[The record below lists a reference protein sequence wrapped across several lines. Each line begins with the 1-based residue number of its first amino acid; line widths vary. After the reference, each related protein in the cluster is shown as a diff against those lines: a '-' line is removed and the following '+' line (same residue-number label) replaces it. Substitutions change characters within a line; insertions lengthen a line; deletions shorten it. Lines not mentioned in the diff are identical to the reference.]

1 MRLLLSV
8 RAVAEAIEAAGA
20 GAHIIDV
27 KDPAA
32 GALGRPPAG
41 VVRAIRAVVSEAL
54 PISVALGDGP
64 LEPREAAAAAVES
77 VGEGAAFVKVGLR
90 DTPATAAAVTLR
102 AVRAALPDPTRLI
115 VAGFA
120 DSTRAGSPG
129 ASDLPALAEVVGA
142 DGCLLDTAIKD
153 GRGLYHWLDDTALA
167 SFVDA
172 CRTRGLLSALAGSL
186 TLADLS
192 RLARAGPDIVGIR
205 GAACEGDR
213 VRGAVS
219 ARRVRELRA
228 ALDALAVTISVP

>member
-8 RAVAEAIEAAGA
+8 RDVAEASEAAGA
-20 GAHIIDV
+20 GAHILDV

-41 VVRAIRAVVSEAL
+41 VVRAIRAVVPEAL

-64 LEPREAAAAAVES
+64 FEPREAAAAAVEAAE
-77 VGEGAAFVKVGLR
+77 EGAAFVKVGLR
-90 DTPATAAAVTLR
+90 DTLAANAAVTLR
-102 AVRAALPDPTRLI
+102 VVRAALPASTRLI

-120 DSTRAGSPG
+120 DSARAGSPA
-129 ASDLPALAEVVGA
+129 ASDLPALTEVVGA
-142 DGCLLDTAIKD
+142 EGCLLDTAIKD
-153 GRGLYHWLDDTALA
+153 GCGLYHWLDDTALA

-172 CRTRGLLSALAGSL
+172 CRTRRLLCALAGSL

-192 RLARAGPDIVGIR
+192 RLARADPDIVGVR

-213 VRGAVS
+213 VRGAVR
-219 ARRVRELRA
+219 ARRVRELRG
-228 ALDALAVTISVP
+228 ALDALAVTIPGP